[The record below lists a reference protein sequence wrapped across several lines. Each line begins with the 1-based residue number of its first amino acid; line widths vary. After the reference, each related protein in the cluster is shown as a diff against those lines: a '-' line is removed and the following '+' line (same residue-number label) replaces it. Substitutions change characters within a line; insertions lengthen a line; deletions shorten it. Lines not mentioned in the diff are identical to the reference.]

1 MPSTAPNARSTPD
14 SVSAGARQP
23 VERIVL
29 TGFMGSGKST
39 VGRSLAQRLSWRFVD
54 LDSLIE
60 QREGRAVSRIFAESG
75 EAVFRAMETE
85 ALASSLQE
93 PRLVVA
99 LGGGAIETLANR
111 HALRGAAQTCT
122 VLLTASFETL
132 YDRCLQQIAAAAGSP
147 LPVRPLLGDR
157 EAAAARLARRDA
169 NYRGT
174 ADIVMDTTGQQ
185 PEESVD
191 ALLTLL
197 RSIL

>member
-1 MPSTAPNARSTPD
+1 MHSTAPKTRD
-14 SVSAGARQP
+14 SAGADPPHP

-39 VGRSLAQRLSWRFVD
+39 VGRSLAQRLGWRFID

-60 QREGRAVSRIFAESG
+60 QRDGRAVSRIFSESG
-75 EAVFRAMETE
+75 EAAFRAMETE
-85 ALASSLQE
+85 ALTSSLHE

-99 LGGGAIETLANR
+99 LGGGALETPANR
-111 HALRGAAQTCT
+111 HALGTASQTCT

-132 YDRCLQQIAAAAGSP
+132 YGRCQQQIVAAANSP
-147 LPVRPLLGDR
+147 VPVRPLLGDR
-157 EAAAARLARRDA
+157 EAAAARLAGRDA
-169 NYRGT
+169 NYRVT
-174 ADIVMDTTGQQ
+174 ANLVLDTTGQQ

>member
-1 MPSTAPNARSTPD
+1 L
-14 SVSAGARQP
+14 QP

-39 VGRSLAQRLSWRFVD
+39 VGRSLAQRLGWRFAD

-60 QREGRAVSRIFAESG
+60 QRDGRTVSRIFTESG
-75 EAVFRAMETE
+75 EAVFRAMEIE
-85 ALASSLQE
+85 ALTSSLRE
-93 PRLVVA
+93 SRHVIA
-99 LGGGAIETLANR
+99 LGGGALETSANR
-111 HALRGAAQTCT
+111 YALGTASQTCT
-122 VLLTASFETL
+122 VLLTASFEIL
-132 YDRCLQQIAAAAGSP
+132 YKRCQQQIVAAASSP

-169 NYRGT
+169 NYRKT
-174 ADIVMDTTGQQ
+174 ANLVLDTSDQH

-191 ALLTLL
+191 ALLALL

>member
-1 MPSTAPNARSTPD
+1 MPSSASKSRESASTD
-14 SVSAGARQP
+14 QGP

-39 VGRSLAQRLSWRFVD
+39 IGRRLAQRLGWRFID
-54 LDSLIE
+54 LDSFIE
-60 QREGRAVSRIFAESG
+60 QRDGRAVSRIFAESG
-75 EAVFRAMETE
+75 EDAFRIMETD
-85 ALASSLQE
+85 ALASLLRE

-99 LGGGAIETLANR
+99 LGGGALETQANR
-111 HALRGAAQTCT
+111 HALGAASQTCT
-122 VLLTASFETL
+122 VLLTAPFEVL
-132 YDRCLQQIAAAAGSP
+132 YDRCQQQVDAPAGSP

-157 EAAAARLARRDA
+157 EAGAVRLASREA
-169 NYRGT
+169 NYRET
-174 ADIVMDTTGQQ
+174 ANVVLDTTGQH